1 MTATSVVE
9 PISSGIAASNVGANG
24 GAATT
29 GSTADGM
36 VVGTP
41 RRLLRIEG
49 ATLVAGSLIAYSTT
63 DQAWWL
69 VPLTLLLPDLTMIGY
84 LGSTRLGSY
93 LYNLGHST
101 PMPAAIVAIG
111 WWQDKSLV
119 VALGLVWLAHI
130 GLDRLI
136 GYGLKYDDHFQHTHL
151 GRLGRNR

>member
-1 MTATSVVE
+1 V
-9 PISSGIAASNVGANG
+9 SGIAAADVAANG

-29 GSTADGM
+29 GSPADGM

-41 RRLLRIEG
+41 RRLLRVEG
-49 ATLVAGSLIAYSTT
+49 ATLFAGSLIAYSTT

-101 PMPAAIVAIG
+101 PLPAGIVAIG

-119 VALGLVWLAHI
+119 VALGLVWIAHI
-130 GLDRLI
+130 GLDRLV